1 MHMLQTHD
9 TPQSQD
15 TDTDDIGEQFND
27 SSVGVED
34 DTEEPGPS
42 QVPQGGG
49 GRKKRKE
56 DTLAVSFITSLTE
69 FLEESE
75 SRRERRRKQHEE
87 EGQNATLLWA
97 KNLAQQVD
105 DIKNEKRR
113 KLLKI
118 KMTQLL
124 TEFQMEDLND
134 D

>member
-1 MHMLQTHD
+1 M
-9 TPQSQD
+9 
-15 TDTDDIGEQFND
+15 
-27 SSVGVED
+27 
-34 DTEEPGPS
+34 
-42 QVPQGGG
+42 
-49 GRKKRKE
+49 
-56 DTLAVSFITSLTE
+56 SFITLLTY

-75 SRRERRRKQHEE
+75 SRRERRRRQHEV
-87 EGQNATLLWA
+87 EGKYATLLWA

-118 KMTQLL
+118 KMTHLL